1 MSAKSD
7 DGKTGFEFV
16 LWKPPPGPPEGVS
29 ILRGMVREWHIK
41 LAAEKAY
48 REWLDRF
55 WNR

>member
-7 DGKTGFEFV
+7 DGKTGFELV

-41 LAAEKAY
+41 IAAEKAY